1 MVTAIF
7 PMRYVHVDEF
17 SKEKAYFV
25 RLSDLALDV
34 LQMTSWPGC
43 WAQYQNLHPVI
54 LEGGEFPVFSSILQS
69 YQPVTR
75 IEDLWKIDTLSR
87 GREKELLLVDESW
100 AQDVILAHESGVSKV
115 DIVINKS
122 KVRYAWKHHLI
133 KHVGYKNA
141 IGYGANNELV
151 PRPAAAFV

>member
-1 MVTAIF
+1 MVKAVF

-25 RLSDLALDV
+25 RLRDLALEV
-34 LQMTSWPGC
+34 LGMTNWPAC
-43 WAQYQNLHPVI
+43 WVCYQNLHPIV

-69 YQPVTR
+69 YQPVRR
-75 IEDLWKIDTLSR
+75 IEDLWKLDSLSR
-87 GREKELLLVDESW
+87 EREKELLLVDESW
-100 AQDVILAHESGVSKV
+100 AQDVILAHESGVRKI
-115 DIVINKS
+115 DIVFNKS

-141 IGYGANNELV
+141 IGYSEKSELV
-151 PRPAAAFV
+151 PRPVIG